1 MESDVKLQQ
10 PECLDDVPL
19 IIYMAK
25 QMNLPSLIDQYF
37 PTHGNQQGLTNGK
50 LCAGW
55 LSFILSESNHCKNA
69 VREWANNIP
78 TILGALLESKIREVE
93 FSDDRLANLLD
104 TLSDDSNWNAFEE
117 ALSKSVIKVYDL
129 KVETIRVDGSA
140 ASGHHDV
147 VENGIMQFGHS
158 KDHRP
163 DLPQLK
169 MMLSTLDPGIPLAID
184 VTSGEKNDDILYIP
198 LIQRVR
204 KMIDKNGVLIIGD
217 CKLSSNSIRED
228 IQNHQDYYLCPLA
241 LNTEKSRS
249 YFQGLVEAIVDGGQ
263 AASLIYKKKDDPDY
277 AKNDSQLIGA
287 GYEITRDQGVDDE
300 KNKWCERVFVYR
312 SLKFANSEIEK
323 LERVIKKAE
332 SELKKLT
339 PKPQK
344 NVKQYSDE
352 SKLIEAIV
360 KIGKK
365 YNCNNLFKITYT
377 AEPYKKSHRYVIEVE
392 RLEDEISKRKH
403 FCGWRPFV
411 TNAPKEN
418 LSFQQA
424 IETYLDEW
432 TLERCF
438 RMAKKSHLGVSPL
451 YLRKSERLKGIARL
465 LSLGIRMMTLLEYQ
479 LCKKIKENKDS
490 ISGLDIA
497 HPNKTT
503 RTPTAQSVF
512 KKFCREKL
520 MLSRAYV
527 NGDMYWGMTPIGD
540 VLKKLLYYLQIPLE
554 IYEVNFYKNWH
565 CQTPNIFLRE
575 S

>member
-1 MESDVKLQQ
+1 MEPDVKLEQ

-19 IIYMAK
+19 IICMAK
-25 QMNLPSLIDQYF
+25 QMNLPNLIDQYF
-37 PTHGNQQGLTNGK
+37 PTHGSQQGLTNGK

-78 TILGALLESKIREVE
+78 TVLGALLESKIREVE

-104 TLSDDSNWNAFEE
+104 TLSNDSNWNAFEE
-117 ALSKSVIKVYDL
+117 ALSRRVIKVYDL
-129 KVETIRVDGSA
+129 NVETIRVDGSS

-169 MMLSTLDPGIPLAID
+169 MMLATLDPGIPLAID
-184 VTSGEKNDDILYIP
+184 VTSGEKNDDILYTP
-198 LIQRVR
+198 LLQRVR
-204 KMIDKNGVLIIGD
+204 KMIDKSGVLIIGD
-217 CKLSSNSIRED
+217 CKLSSNSIRKD
-228 IQNHQDYYLCPLA
+228 IQKHRDYYLCPLA

-249 YFQGLVEAIVDGGQ
+249 YFQELVGAIVDGEQ
-263 AASLIYKKKDDPDY
+263 TASLIYKKKDNPGCSKSDC
-277 AKNDSQLIGA
+277 QLIGA
-287 GYEITRDQGVDDE
+287 GYEITRDQGVDE
-300 KNKWCERVFVYR
+300 EQTSKWSERLFIYR
-312 SLKFANSEIEK
+312 SFKFTNSEMEK
-323 LERVIKKAE
+323 LERILKKVE
-332 SELKKLT
+332 SELKRLT

-352 SKLIEAIV
+352 AKLIEAIE

-365 YNCNNLFKITYT
+365 YNFNNLFKITYT
-377 AEPYKKSHRYVIEVE
+377 IEPYKKSHRYLIEVE
-392 RLEDEISKRKH
+392 RLKDQINKRKH
-403 FCGWRPFV
+403 LCGWRPFV
-411 TNAPKEN
+411 TNALKEN

-438 RMAKKSHLGVSPL
+438 RMAKKSHLGISPL
-451 YLRKSERLKGIARL
+451 YLRKSERLKGITRL
-465 LSLGIRMMTLLEYQ
+465 LSIGIRMMTLLEYQ

-490 ISGLDIA
+490 VKGLDIA

-503 RTPTAQSVF
+503 CTPTAQSVF
-512 KKFCREKL
+512 KKFCREKV
-520 MLSRAYV
+520 MLSRANV
-527 NGDMYWGMTPIGD
+527 NGGTYWGMTPVGD
-540 VLKKLLYYLQIPLE
+540 VLRKLLYYLQIPLDM
-554 IYEVNFYKNWH
+554 YEVNFYKNWH
-565 CQTPNIFLRE
+565 C
-575 S
+575 